1 MRVFNSSMA
10 TAALLL
16 FRWSNVCRFLV
27 VSFCVPWPC
36 LHSTPVQRRRPLVI
50 VVSSFIENQTKQPM
64 LPIYFRGL
72 NSRDQLPFP
81 ALPAFLSP
89 NYISGNLWAECLSA
103 SQQVIKSDH
112 LSISFTN
119 TYYYLSH
126 SRRRNIQPRR
136 KRSASCSQSETMM
149 KPFPSQPPPPP
160 PITIDSLL

>member
-1 MRVFNSSMA
+1 MRFFNSSMA

-81 ALPAFLSP
+81 SHPAFLSP

-126 SRRRNIQPRR
+126 SHRRNIQPRR

-160 PITIDSLL
+160 ITIDSLL